1 MVAAA
6 VALPRAPI
14 AGIGRY
20 HVGEQIVDFPIGWEE
35 TGRDTAWAR
44 QQLVRWGDGPSGYA
58 LITAAMWQ
66 GPWVSPVLRACR
78 EIGITFGMADV
89 FGWDSRRTATF
100 ARRLPLTM
108 VFGLGRETAEALADS
123 GELADLLGGVPAIL
137 AHADARPALTA
148 AGLRPGLIALLGPAL
163 ALECPQRVGAHVNRA
178 EWLVEETAD
187 GLILTTVSRRA
198 HQVTRVPLGIA
209 GSVVSGPCPCGSLDP
224 RVRLG

>member
-6 VALPRAPI
+6 AALPRAPI

-20 HVGEQIVDFPIGWEE
+20 RAGDQVVDFPIGWDE
-35 TGRDTAWAR
+35 TDRDTAWAR
-44 QQLVRWGDGPSGYA
+44 VQLTRWGVSRPGYA

-78 EIGITFGMADV
+78 ETGITFGMADV

-100 ARRLPLTM
+100 ARRLRLSM
-108 VFGLGRETAEALADS
+108 VFGLGRETAEALADA
-123 GELADLLGGVPAIL
+123 GELADLLGAVPAIL

-163 ALECPQRVGAHVNRA
+163 ALECPQRAGAHVNGA
-178 EWLVEETAD
+178 EWLVEETGD
-187 GLILTTVSRRA
+187 GLFLSTVAERA
-198 HQVTRVPLGIA
+198 HQARRVPLAIA
-209 GSVVSGPCPCGSLDP
+209 GSVIPGPCPCGSPDP
-224 RVRLG
+224 RVRLA